1 MSPTILLFTCLA
13 LIAPSFSQSAENPP
27 NMDSVAC
34 TPDHIWAGAQSKVEW
49 HIRDAKHVTI
59 DVGNGPVPYDKRGT
73 FVVTPS
79 ATQHYHFVAKNAV
92 GESKKTITIHVDAPT
107 HVRDSLWQWSL
118 PLKGMISP
126 ETDDHPR
133 AFLYIPPDCQ
143 KLRGVII
150 GQHNMLEEPILEH
163 VTVRQALAN
172 ANMAA
177 IWVSPAFDGNFSFTK
192 NPQAPLLFQQM
203 MDGLAAA
210 SGYSELSQAPVVWIG
225 HSAMASAPYHFA
237 AWDAQQARAQN
248 KPHRAAAAI
257 SIKGIFPGVH
267 DDNSPVYENTDL
279 AGVPILFFNGEYED
293 AMGRADHALRFR
305 NATPG
310 VVLSMVADVGGGHFD
325 WNDHACNTIAQ
336 FLRKLAQYR
345 LPDEL
350 AANGSGTLKEI
361 DPAKQGWLVDRWRK
375 GQKPTAAPA
384 PVASYQGKRE
394 EAFWFFDEEHATQVD
409 QFYRQPKSNY
419 QLLAYKQNGKIVEQA
434 NNHQQVNLAF
444 LPERFGDG
452 LTFRLDT
459 DFLNQVPKVSER
471 LSSWTGKPAGS
482 PIDHA
487 SGHEPITLCPICG
500 PVVQL
505 SPDTFALRFNRVGTN
520 NLKGGRTRDIW
531 LMATHPGDDHTA
543 RAVQQALLNI
553 PYPLTQGET
562 QQISFPEIPDQ
573 KVGAASLRLRATSSA
588 PPTLSAVV
596 HYYVSEGPAHITGDT
611 LTFTKLPPRSK
622 FPVKI
627 TVVATQ
633 YGRIIEPLLQTATP
647 VSRSFHLLEK

>member
-1 MSPTILLFTCLA
+1 
-13 LIAPSFSQSAENPP
+13 
-27 NMDSVAC
+27 
-34 TPDHIWAGAQSKVEW
+34 
-49 HIRDAKHVTI
+49 
-59 DVGNGPVPYDKRGT
+59 
-73 FVVTPS
+73 
-79 ATQHYHFVAKNAV
+79 
-92 GESKKTITIHVDAPT
+92 
-107 HVRDSLWQWSL
+107 
-118 PLKGMISP
+118 
-126 ETDDHPR
+126 
-133 AFLYIPPDCQ
+133 
-143 KLRGVII
+143 
-150 GQHNMLEEPILEH
+150 MLEEPILEH
-163 VTVRQALAN
+163 VTVRQALAD

-336 FLRKLAQYR
+336 FLRKLAKYR

-531 LMATHPGDDHTA
+531 MMATHPGDDHTA

-588 PPTLSAVV
+588 TPTLSAVV